1 MTLSPLAGL
10 MWSKTGR
17 SGVTVHPQVVVEA
30 SAEATNANG
39 ATAATRATR
48 ATLRGLGTENF
59 MMSPWVDG
67 PRLRRRHH
75 SATGVSAWRHGAI
88 SADHLC
94 EAAQTW
100 LLQVVGVGGRGDA
113 VLQ

>member
-17 SGVTVHPQVVVEA
+17 NGVTVHPQVVVEA

-48 ATLRGLGTENF
+48 ATLRGLGTGNF
-59 MMSPWVDG
+59 IMSPLVDE
-67 PRLRRRHH
+67 PQLRPTSQCDGGISVASQRDQRR
-75 SATGVSAWRHGAI
+75 SPGA
-88 SADHLC
+88 
-94 EAAQTW
+94 
-100 LLQVVGVGGRGDA
+100 GGHRPDFLA
-113 VLQ
+113 ECR